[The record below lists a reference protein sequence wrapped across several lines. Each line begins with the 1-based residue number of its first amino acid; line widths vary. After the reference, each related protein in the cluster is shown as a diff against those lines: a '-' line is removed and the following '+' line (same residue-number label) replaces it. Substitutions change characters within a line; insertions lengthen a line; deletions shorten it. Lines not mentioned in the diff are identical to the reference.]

1 MNQCSSGQTGHF
13 YLKITITQIIADM
26 LVLAT
31 LISLCLGGS
40 ELTKADDHLS
50 VWYDR
55 PIEISVPQGVSTVQA
70 KINYSGA
77 KGAAKD
83 SQSKDN
89 LRQYVRKGEKAREL
103 QGSVWENYAFPMGN
117 SSLGAM
123 VLQSPAVDAILL
135 NEKSLWKGGPASG
148 SGPANYW
155 RADPHSAR
163 FLPDIRQAFLDGDS
177 LRADSLT
184 RRAFSGAIAD
194 NGTADTLRF
203 GTFTTMGEMYVS
215 TGIAN
220 EDCSDFRRSLLLDK
234 AVSHTS
240 FKYQGATY
248 RRTYFVSY
256 PDQLMVMHYG
266 ANHGQRQNL
275 DWVYKPNPH
284 ATGTWATDEY
294 GLVYTAHLN
303 NNKLPYVI
311 RIQARVKDGSVK
323 YEDGHIA
330 VRDASEVDFI
340 ITAATGYKPNY
351 SPVLT
356 DPYTY
361 YGKDAGAWAL
371 LSMKGAADK
380 KWGQLLRR
388 HVDDYTQLFDRVSI
402 DLRQMADKKGGND
415 IPTDERID
423 RYREGKADAWLE
435 MLYYQFARYL
445 IIQSSRGETMPM
457 NLQGMWNR
465 GVKGPWNCDYH
476 NNINIQMNYWP
487 VCSANLA
494 ECFEPLN
501 VYLRS
506 IYEPGQRTA
515 KTMYDARGW
524 TANISTNIFG
534 FTAPSKSESVNWNLA
549 AINGPWLATHVWDY
563 YEYTL
568 DRDYLKQ
575 TAYPL
580 LKSSAQFV
588 CDYLWLQPSG
598 LYTAAPSTS
607 PEHGPVDKGATF
619 ANAVAR
625 QLLTDAISASRVLG
639 VDSTDRQEWLQ
650 VRDKIEPYRIGRYGQ
665 LMEWSR
671 DIDNPKDNHRHTNHL
686 FGLFPSH
693 DISVKATPELAEAAR
708 VVLDHRGDFSTG
720 WSMGWKLNLWAHLRD
735 GNRSYA
741 LLQNL
746 LRTGTLY
753 NLWDTHPPYQI
764 DGNLGGLSG
773 MNEMLLQSEG
783 RTITLLPACPQA
795 WDKGSVKGLRARGNV
810 TVDIDWTLSAN
821 SLAATLSS
829 PTGGTFDIVFGD
841 RQQTV
846 QLPQG
851 KKVSVKF

>member
-13 YLKITITQIIADM
+13 YLKITITQIITDM

-55 PIEISVPQGVSTVQA
+55 PVEISVPQGVSTVQA

-266 ANHGQRQNL
+266 ANRGQRQNL

-284 ATGTWATDEY
+284 ATGSWATDEY

-351 SPVLT
+351 SPVIT

-371 LSMKGAADK
+371 LSMKGAADTDRNRIVEAK
-380 KWGQLLRR
+380 EIFTYVAQKVAQATHDKQHPVMWGKFS
-388 HVDDYTQLFDRVSI
+388 D
-402 DLRQMADKKGGND
+402 
-415 IPTDERID
+415 
-423 RYREGKADAWLE
+423 
-435 MLYYQFARYL
+435 
-445 IIQSSRGETMPM
+445 TMHI
-457 NLQGMWNR
+457 L
-465 GVKGPWNCDYH
+465 
-476 NNINIQMNYWP
+476 
-487 VCSANLA
+487 
-494 ECFEPLN
+494 
-501 VYLRS
+501 
-506 IYEPGQRTA
+506 
-515 KTMYDARGW
+515 
-524 TANISTNIFG
+524 
-534 FTAPSKSESVNWNLA
+534 NWN
-549 AINGPWLATHVWDY
+549 
-563 YEYTL
+563 
-568 DRDYLKQ
+568 
-575 TAYPL
+575 
-580 LKSSAQFV
+580 
-588 CDYLWLQPSG
+588 
-598 LYTAAPSTS
+598 
-607 PEHGPVDKGATF
+607 
-619 ANAVAR
+619 
-625 QLLTDAISASRVLG
+625 
-639 VDSTDRQEWLQ
+639 
-650 VRDKIEPYRIGRYGQ
+650 
-665 LMEWSR
+665 
-671 DIDNPKDNHRHTNHL
+671 PKR
-686 FGLFPSH
+686 
-693 DISVKATPELAEAAR
+693 K
-708 VVLDHRGDFSTG
+708 
-720 WSMGWKLNLWAHLRD
+720 
-735 GNRSYA
+735 
-741 LLQNL
+741 
-746 LRTGTLY
+746 
-753 NLWDTHPPYQI
+753 
-764 DGNLGGLSG
+764 
-773 MNEMLLQSEG
+773 
-783 RTITLLPACPQA
+783 
-795 WDKGSVKGLRARGNV
+795 
-810 TVDIDWTLSAN
+810 
-821 SLAATLSS
+821 
-829 PTGGTFDIVFGD
+829 
-841 RQQTV
+841 
-846 QLPQG
+846 
-851 KKVSVKF
+851 